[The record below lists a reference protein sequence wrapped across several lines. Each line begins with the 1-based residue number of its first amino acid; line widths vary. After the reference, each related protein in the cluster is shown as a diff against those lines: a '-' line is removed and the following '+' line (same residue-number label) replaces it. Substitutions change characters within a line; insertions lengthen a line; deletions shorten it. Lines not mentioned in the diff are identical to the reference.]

1 MFSNEETKR
10 RNVWLVVGIVLAVV
24 LSVVA
29 AVMPRSERRGTGTTE
44 EQARLD
50 AIRKLEQPQV
60 VETRTLTGTVK
71 GVFGAT
77 IYLELVGS
85 SNGAPIRF
93 ASVLAETTYSLV
105 NTKKF
110 TATGNPTVT
119 TIKLSDIKA
128 GDTVTV
134 TSDGFIGT
142 AEKFDVTEVQ
152 KVL

>member
-1 MFSNEETKR
+1 MFSNEATKR
-10 RNVWLVVGIVLAVV
+10 RNMWLVVGIILAVV
-24 LSVVA
+24 LSIA
-29 AVMPRSERRGTGTTE
+29 AALIPQSERPSVGTST

-50 AIRKLEQPQV
+50 AIRKLEQPQT
-60 VETRTLTGTVK
+60 VETKTLTGTVK
-71 GVFGAT
+71 GVYGAT

-85 SNGAPIRF
+85 SDVSIRF

-105 NTKKF
+105 NTKKL
-110 TATGNPTVT
+110 TVSGNPTVT
-119 TIKLSDIKA
+119 ALKLSDIKP

-134 TSDGFIGT
+134 TSDEFIGT

>member
-1 MFSNEETKR
+1 M
-10 RNVWLVVGIVLAVV
+10 WLVIGIVLAVV
-24 LSVVA
+24 LSIVA
-29 AVMPRSERRGTGTTE
+29 AVMPRNERPSTDTSA

-50 AIRKLEQPQV
+50 AIRKLEQPQT

-77 IYLELVGS
+77 IYLELTGS
-85 SNGAPIRF
+85 SNASIRF

-105 NTKKF
+105 NTKKL

-119 TIKLSDIKA
+119 TIKLSDIKP

-134 TSDGFIGT
+134 TSDDFIGT